1 MAKLYG
7 YKGIITRLLKTQR
20 EIDDFGAPV
29 DRDFETEFD
38 QETNKQLL
46 IWLNTDWNGFSIVDG
61 QLLYKGEVVTIQTPG
76 QEWIDAEAKAL
87 QAIIANQQKIE
98 LLSLPNWA
106 TWTAT
111 QAKDAVSTQ
120 ITGGLTIEQCNAAID
135 AAATVAAFRP
145 ILKNIVRAIY
155 AIETIL
161 TAMAK
166 AIIYIRDILKP

>member
-20 EIDDFGAPV
+20 EIDDFGAPK
-29 DRDFETEFD
+29 DLDFETEFD

-46 IWLNTDWNGFSIVDG
+46 IWLDTDWNGFSIVDG
-61 QLLYKGEVVTIQTPG
+61 KLLYKDEVVTIQPPG
-76 QEWIDAEAKAL
+76 QAWVDAEAKAL

-111 QAKDAVSTQ
+111 QARDNVSAL
-120 ITGGLTIEQCNAAID
+120 ITNGMTIEQCNAAID
-135 AAATVAAFRP
+135 AANSIAKILP

-155 AIETIL
+155 AIEGIL
-161 TAMAK
+161 TAMAR
-166 AIIYIRDILKP
+166 AIIYIRDVIKP